1 MKLKDSLYSI
11 TCQTT
16 EGTHQQYD
24 ILLNKEHFIYKAHF
38 PDEPVTPGVCILQIG
53 KELVE
58 DILQRRLEIKQ
69 IKNVKFLSVISPE
82 TTPQITYHIEC
93 GATSDER
100 EAWNVKILV
109 VCGETPLAKISMTL
123 A

>member
-1 MKLKDSLYSI
+1 MKLRDSLYNV
-11 TCQTT
+11 TRRTT
-16 EGTHQQYD
+16 DGTHQQYD
-24 ILLNKEHFIYKAHF
+24 LLLNKEHFIYKAHF
-38 PDEPVTPGVCILQIG
+38 PDEPITPGVCILQIG

-58 DILQRRLEIKQ
+58 ESLQRQLEIKQ

-82 TTPQITYHIEC
+82 TTPQITYHIEY

-109 VCGETPLAKISMTL
+109 ACGETPLAKISMTL